1 MLNKIPLL
9 RYKKTD
15 FFLALLQLVMNNK
28 RKIALVGNP
37 NSGKTSL
44 FNRLTGLNQKVGNY
58 PGVTVDKRSGSI
70 KLSNGEVCEVIDLPG
85 TYSLSSKNDDEK
97 VVQDILLNPSSKSF
111 PDLIVF
117 VADGTNLAR
126 NLFFASQV
134 IDLGIPTILA
144 INMIDITDKDGD
156 IIDIEKVSDYFG
168 VPTIGISARKGTGVD
183 ELILL
188 AETHSSKPEA
198 SEFESSKYNDVLIDA
213 KNLFEAQSDYML
225 FKLICQDKDSLTEE
239 KETELQSILS
249 KNNFD
254 RLKEEI
260 LEINQRVTEIN
271 KVTDGF
277 IKRKSEENRATI
289 TDKIDRFVTHPFW
302 GLLIF
307 LATFFVIFQAIFS
320 FAAYP
325 MDAINDG
332 VIFLGE
338 WITGFLPEGAVAD
351 FISDGIFAGLAGVL
365 IFVPQIMILFGL
377 IAILEDT
384 GYLSRV
390 SFMTDG
396 LLRRFGMN
404 GKSIVPLVGGFA
416 CAIPAIMAARSI
428 ENKKER
434 FITIF
439 ITPLMSCSARL
450 PVYVFLVSFIAPRE
464 YIAGF
469 ISIQGLFMM
478 GLYVLGIVASLL
490 IALLIH
496 KFSKIKADDSFILEL
511 PNYKVPSFKNALTN
525 MINKGKVFI
534 LEAGKVILIAS
545 VILWFLSYFGPA
557 ERMQDIETKYTTL
570 IETNQFDK
578 DSLQTK
584 MSSEKLENSYLG
596 IIGQSIEPAIRPL
609 GFDWKIGI
617 AVVASFAA
625 REVFVGTM
633 ATIYSV
639 QGDIE
644 GKKGLKSIE
653 FSYATA
659 FSLLIF
665 YVFALQC
672 MSTVAIVRQ
681 ETGKWSVAILQFVIF
696 TGMAYLGSLITYQV
710 LV

>member
-1 MLNKIPLL
+1 ML
-9 RYKKTD
+9 RYKLTD
-15 FFLALLQLVMNNK
+15 IFLAFLQSAMNKK

-44 FNRLTGLNQKVGNY
+44 FNRLTGLNQRVGNY

-70 KLSNGEVCEVIDLPG
+70 KLSNGESCEIIDLPG

-97 VVQDILLNPSSKSF
+97 VVQDILLNPNSKSF

-156 IIDIEKVSDYFG
+156 ILDISKISDYFG
-168 VPTIGISARKGTGVD
+168 VPTVGISARKGIGVQ
-183 ELILL
+183 ELIKL
-188 AETHSSKPEA
+188 AETHRTKPTSSK
-198 SEFESSKYNDVLIDA
+198 FNTDKYREVLDET
-213 KNLFEAQSDYML
+213 KDLFEVPSDYML
-225 FKLICQDKDSLTEE
+225 FKLICQREE
-239 KETELQSILS
+239 YLVKEKYEQLNKLLS
-249 KNNFD
+249 KHNFES
-254 RLKEEI
+254 LKEEI
-260 LEINQRVTEIN
+260 LEINDRVIEIN
-271 KVTDGF
+271 EATKGF
-277 IKRKSEENRATI
+277 VKRTSEENRATI
-289 TDKIDRFVTHPFW
+289 TDKIDQYVTHPFW

-307 LATFFVIFQAIFS
+307 LATFFIIFQAIFT

-332 VIFLGE
+332 VVFLGE
-338 WITGFLPEGAVAD
+338 WISGFLPEGAVAD

-365 IFVPQIMILFGL
+365 VFVPQIMILFGL

-396 LLRRFGMN
+396 LLRKFGMN

-428 ENKKER
+428 ENRKER

-464 YIAGF
+464 YLAGF
-469 ISIQGLFMM
+469 ISVQGLFMM
-478 GLYVLGIVASLL
+478 GLYLLGIVASLI
-490 IALLIH
+490 IALIIH
-496 KFSKIKADDSFILEL
+496 KFSKLKGDDSFILEL
-511 PNYKVPSFKNALTN
+511 PNYKVPSLKNALTN
-525 MINKGKVFI
+525 MINKGKIFI

-545 VILWFLSYFGPA
+545 IILWFLSYFGPA
-557 ERMQDIETKYTTL
+557 DRMQEVETKYTTMM
-570 IETNQFDK
+570 ETNQFDN
-578 DSLQTK
+578 DSLQNK

-596 IIGQSIEPAIRPL
+596 IVGQSIEPAIKPL

-644 GKKGLKSIE
+644 GNRGLKSIK

-672 MSTVAIVRQ
+672 MSTVAIVKQ

-696 TGMAYLGSLITYQV
+696 TGMAYLGSLITYQ
-710 LV
+710 LLT

>member
-1 MLNKIPLL
+1 ML
-9 RYKKTD
+9 RYKLTG
-15 FFLALLQLVMNNK
+15 FFLALLQSVMKK
-28 RKIALVGNP
+28 RKKIALVGNP

-44 FNRLTGLNQKVGNY
+44 FNRLTGLNQRVGNY
-58 PGVTVDKRSGSI
+58 PGVTVDKRSGFI
-70 KLSNGEVCEVIDLPG
+70 KLSNGESCEVIDLPG

-97 VVQDILLNPSSKSF
+97 VVQDILLKPDSESF
-111 PDLIVF
+111 PDLVVF

-126 NLFFASQV
+126 NLFFASQI

-144 INMIDITDKDGD
+144 INMIDITEKDGD
-156 IIDIEKVSDYFG
+156 IIDLGKISGYFG
-168 VPTIGISARKGTGVD
+168 VPTIGISARKGTGVS
-183 ELILL
+183 ELLKL
-188 AETHSSKPEA
+188 AETHNEKPTVTRFKNEKYSEILNA
-198 SEFESSKYNDVLIDA
+198 SRT
-213 KNLFEAQSDYML
+213 LFEVESDYML
-225 FKLICQDKDSLTEE
+225 FKLICQGSEYLPVE
-239 KETELQSILS
+239 KAKQLNEISS
-249 KNNFD
+249 KNNFEK
-254 RLKEEI
+254 LKEEI
-260 LEINQRVTEIN
+260 LEINNRVIEIN
-271 KVTDGF
+271 EATQGF
-277 IKRKSEENRATI
+277 VIKKSEENQATN
-289 TDKIDRFVTHPFW
+289 TDKIDKFVTHPFW

-307 LATFFVIFQAIFS
+307 LATFFIIFQAIFS

-325 MDAINDG
+325 MDAINEG
-332 VIFLGE
+332 VVFLGE
-338 WITGFLPEGAVAD
+338 WIAGFLPEGAVAD
-351 FISDGIFAGLAGVL
+351 FLSDGIFAGLAGVL
-365 IFVPQIMILFGL
+365 VFVPQIMILFGL

-396 LLRRFGMN
+396 LLRKFGMN

-428 ENKKER
+428 ENRKER

-464 YIAGF
+464 YLAGF
-469 ISIQGLFMM
+469 ISVQGLFMM
-478 GLYVLGIVASLL
+478 GLYILGIVASLI
-490 IALLIH
+490 IALIIH
-496 KFSKIKADDSFILEL
+496 KFSKLKGDDSFILEL
-511 PNYKVPSFKNALTN
+511 PNYKIPSLKNAATN
-525 MINKGKVFI
+525 MVNKGRVFI

-545 VILWFLSYFGPA
+545 IILWFLSYFGPA
-557 ERMQDIETKYTTL
+557 DRMEEIETKYTTL
-570 IETNQFDK
+570 IENNHHAK
-578 DSLQTK
+578 DSLQSK

-596 IIGQSIEPAIRPL
+596 IVGQSIEPAIRPL

-639 QGDIE
+639 EGDIE
-644 GKKGLKSIE
+644 GNKGLKSIK

-696 TGMAYLGSLITYQV
+696 TGMAYLGSLITYQ
-710 LV
+710 LLT

>member
-1 MLNKIPLL
+1 MT
-9 RYKKTD
+9 KK
-15 FFLALLQLVMNNK
+15 LK
-28 RKIALVGNP
+28 KIALVGNP

-58 PGVTVDKRSGSI
+58 PGVTVDKRSGFI
-70 KLSNGEVCEVIDLPG
+70 KLENEEKCELIDLPG

-97 VVQDILLNPSSKSF
+97 VVQDILLNPEHKDF
-111 PDLIVF
+111 PDLLIF

-134 IDLGIPTILA
+134 IELGIPTVLA
-144 INMIDITDKDGD
+144 INMIDITSVKGD
-156 IIDIEKVSDYFG
+156 VLDLEGISKYFD
-168 VPTIGISARKGTGVD
+168 VPTVGISARKGIGIDDMLQAVNKHPQVSKKSLFQD
-183 ELILL
+183 GKNENLL
-188 AETHSSKPEA
+188 NLVQSYFKSTSK
-198 SEFESSKYNDVLIDA
+198 
-213 KNLFEAQSDYML
+213 YML
-225 FKLICQDKDSLTEE
+225 FKQCCNAKVLLEKDAFNKFQETSQPAGFDPLKEE
-239 KETELQSILS
+239 LLEINNRVEEINAATKSFVSSNVES
-249 KNNFD
+249 KNN
-254 RLKEEI
+254 
-260 LEINQRVTEIN
+260 
-271 KVTDGF
+271 
-277 IKRKSEENRATI
+277 S
-289 TDKIDRFVTHPFW
+289 TDKIDKYVTHPFW

-307 LATFFVIFQAIFS
+307 LLVFFFVFQAIFT
-320 FAAYP
+320 FASYP

-332 VIFLGE
+332 VI
-338 WITGFLPEGAVAD
+338 WIGNEVVSFLPQGWLAD

-396 LLRRFGMN
+396 LLRKFGMN

-450 PVYVFLVSFIAPRE
+450 PVYVFLVSFIAPDDF
-464 YIAGF
+464 IWGF
-469 ISIQGLFMM
+469 ISVQGLFMM
-478 GLYVLGIVASLL
+478 GLYILGILASLI
-490 IALLIH
+490 IAFMIH
-496 KFSKIKADDSFILEL
+496 KFSRLKGDDSFILEL
-511 PNYKVPSFKNALTN
+511 PDYKTPSLKNAVAN
-525 MINKGKVFI
+525 MINKGRIFV
-534 LEAGKVILIAS
+534 LQAGKVILIAS
-545 VILWFLSYFGPA
+545 VILWVLSYFGPSDKMEKIDQQYA
-557 ERMQDIETKYTTL
+557 ALMINEGADVERLEIE
-570 IETNQFDK
+570 
-578 DSLQTK
+578 
-584 MSSEKLENSYLG
+584 MSSEKLEHSYLG
-596 IIGQSIEPAIRPL
+596 IIGKTIEPAIEPL
-609 GFDWKIGI
+609 GYDWKIGI

-633 ATIYSV
+633 STIYSV

-644 GKKGLKSIE
+644 GKSGLKSIK

-672 MSTVAIVRQ
+672 MSTVAIVKQ
-681 ETGKWSVAILQFVIF
+681 ESGKWSVAIWQFIAF
-696 TGMAYLGSLITYQV
+696 TGLAYISALLTYQ
-710 LV
+710 LLS

>member
-1 MLNKIPLL
+1 ML
-9 RYKKTD
+9 RYKLTG
-15 FFLALLQLVMNNK
+15 FFLALLQSVMKK
-28 RKIALVGNP
+28 RKKIALVGNP

-44 FNRLTGLNQKVGNY
+44 FNRLTGLNQRVGNY
-58 PGVTVDKRSGSI
+58 PGVTVDKRSGFI
-70 KLSNGEVCEVIDLPG
+70 KLSNGESCEVIDLPG

-97 VVQDILLNPSSKSF
+97 VVQDILLKPDSESF
-111 PDLIVF
+111 PDLVVF

-126 NLFFASQV
+126 NLFFASQI

-144 INMIDITDKDGD
+144 INMIDITEKDGD
-156 IIDIEKVSDYFG
+156 IIDLGKISGYFG
-168 VPTIGISARKGTGVD
+168 VPTIGISARKGTGVS
-183 ELILL
+183 ELLKL
-188 AETHSSKPEA
+188 AETHNEKPTVTRFKNEKYSEILNA
-198 SEFESSKYNDVLIDA
+198 SRT
-213 KNLFEAQSDYML
+213 LFEVESDYML
-225 FKLICQDKDSLTEE
+225 FKLICQGSEYLPVE
-239 KETELQSILS
+239 KAKQLNEISS
-249 KNNFD
+249 KNNFEK
-254 RLKEEI
+254 LKEEI
-260 LEINQRVTEIN
+260 LEINNRVIEIN
-271 KVTDGF
+271 EATQGF
-277 IKRKSEENRATI
+277 VIKKSEENQATN
-289 TDKIDRFVTHPFW
+289 TDKIDKFVTHPFW

-307 LATFFVIFQAIFS
+307 LATFFIIFQAIFS

-325 MDAINDG
+325 MDAINEG
-332 VIFLGE
+332 VVFLGE
-338 WITGFLPEGAVAD
+338 WIAGFLPEGAVAD
-351 FISDGIFAGLAGVL
+351 FLSDGIFAGLAGVL
-365 IFVPQIMILFGL
+365 VFVPQIMILFGL

-396 LLRRFGMN
+396 LLRKFGMN

-428 ENKKER
+428 ENRKER

-464 YIAGF
+464 YLAGF
-469 ISIQGLFMM
+469 ISVQGLFMM
-478 GLYVLGIVASLL
+478 GLYILGIVASLI
-490 IALLIH
+490 IALIIH
-496 KFSKIKADDSFILEL
+496 KFSKLKGDDSFILEL
-511 PNYKVPSFKNALTN
+511 PNYKIPSLKNAATN
-525 MINKGKVFI
+525 MINKGRVFI

-545 VILWFLSYFGPA
+545 IILWFLSYFGPA
-557 ERMQDIETKYTTL
+557 DRMEEIETKYTTL
-570 IETNQFDK
+570 IENNQQAK
-578 DSLQTK
+578 DSLQSK
-584 MSSEKLENSYLG
+584 MSSEMLENSYLG
-596 IIGQSIEPAIRPL
+596 IVGQSIEPAIRPL

-639 QGDIE
+639 EGDIE
-644 GKKGLKSIE
+644 GNKGLKSIK

-696 TGMAYLGSLITYQV
+696 TGMAYLGSLITYQ
-710 LV
+710 LLT

>member
-1 MLNKIPLL
+1 M
-9 RYKKTD
+9 
-15 FFLALLQLVMNNK
+15 K
-28 RKIALVGNP
+28 RKLKKIALVGNP

-44 FNRLTGLNQKVGNY
+44 FNRLTGLKQKVGNY
-58 PGVTVDKRSGSI
+58 PGVTVDKRSGFFNI
-70 KLSNGEVCEVIDLPG
+70 NTEEKCELIDLPG

-97 VVQDILLNPSSKSF
+97 VVQDILLDPNNTDF

-134 IDLGIPTILA
+134 IELGIPAVLA
-144 INMIDITDKDGD
+144 INMIDIANLKGD
-156 IIDIEKVSDYFG
+156 VLNISRISDYFD
-168 VPTIGISARKGTGVD
+168 VPVVGISARKGIGID
-183 ELILL
+183 ELFTQINATNTPSKKSLFDSEKNGVVL
-188 AETHSSKPEA
+188 NKVADFFDHTSS
-198 SEFESSKYNDVLIDA
+198 
-213 KNLFEAQSDYML
+213 YML
-225 FKLICQDKDSLTEE
+225 FKQCCNSRTLLNKDKSFQVDQILANEGFDS
-239 KETELQSILS
+239 
-249 KNNFD
+249 
-254 RLKEEI
+254 LKEEL
-260 LEINQRVTEIN
+260 LEINDRVESIN
-271 KVTDGF
+271 KATKAF
-277 IKRKSEENRATI
+277 ISSTKKQRRNI
-289 TDKIDRFVTHPFW
+289 TDTIDKFVTHPFW

-307 LATFFVIFQAIFS
+307 LFIFFFVFQAIFT
-320 FAAYP
+320 FASYP

-332 VIFLGE
+332 VVWLGNE
-338 WITGFLPEGAVAD
+338 VASWLPEGAFAD

-396 LLRRFGMN
+396 LLRKFGMN

-464 YIAGF
+464 FIWGF
-469 ISIQGLFMM
+469 ISVQGLFMM
-478 GLYVLGIVASLL
+478 GLYLLGIIASLV
-490 IALLIH
+490 IAFLIH
-496 KFSKIKADDSFILEL
+496 KFSKTKSDDSFILEL
-511 PNYKVPSFKNALTN
+511 PNYKSPSLKNALTN
-525 MINKGKVFI
+525 MINKGRIFV
-534 LEAGKVILIAS
+534 LQAGKVILIAS
-545 VILWFLSYFGPA
+545 IILWVLSYFGPSND
-557 ERMQDIETKYTTL
+557 MQEIEQHYTGL
-570 IETNQFDK
+570 MSQEDANIEK
-578 DSLQTK
+578 LESK
-584 MSSEKLENSYLG
+584 MSSEKLEHSYLG
-596 IIGQSIEPAIRPL
+596 IIGKTIEPAIEPL
-609 GFDWKIGI
+609 GYDWKIGI

-633 ATIYSV
+633 STIYSV

-644 GKKGLKSIE
+644 GKSGLKSIN

-681 ETGKWSVAILQFVIF
+681 ESGKWSVAIWQFIVF
-696 TGMAYLGSLITYQV
+696 TGLAYISALITYQV
-710 LV
+710 LA

>member
-1 MLNKIPLL
+1 M
-9 RYKKTD
+9 KT
-15 FFLALLQLVMNNK
+15 K

-44 FNRLTGLNQKVGNY
+44 FNRLTGLNQRVGNY
-58 PGVTVDKRSGSI
+58 PGVTVDKRSGTV
-70 KLSNGEVCEVIDLPG
+70 KLSSGESCELIDLPG

-97 VVQDILLNPSSKSF
+97 VVQDILLNPESKSF
-111 PDLIVF
+111 PDLVIF
-117 VADGTNLAR
+117 VADGTNLGR

-134 IDLGIPTILA
+134 IDLGIPTVLA
-144 INMIDITDKDGD
+144 INMIDITDRDGD
-156 IIDIEKVSDYFG
+156 IIDLKKVSDYFG
-168 VPTIGISARKGTGVD
+168 VPTVGISARKGTGVE
-183 ELILL
+183 ELLKL
-188 AETHSSKPEA
+188 AETHKIKPSVSLFDSDKYDSVLEEA
-198 SEFESSKYNDVLIDA
+198 SNIINCE
-213 KNLFEAQSDYML
+213 SDYML
-225 FKLICQDKDSLTEE
+225 FKRICQGNAILPDE
-239 KETELQSILS
+239 KLGQLNNILS
-249 KNNFD
+249 KHNFES
-254 RLKEEI
+254 LKEEI
-260 LEINQRVTEIN
+260 LEINNRVTKIN
-271 KVTDGF
+271 QATTNF
-277 IKRKSEENRATI
+277 IKRKSEENRSTV
-289 TDKIDRFVTHPFW
+289 TDKIDKFVTHPFW

-307 LATFFVIFQAIFS
+307 LATFFIIFQAIFS

-332 VIFLGE
+332 VVFLGE
-338 WITGFLPEGAVAD
+338 WITEFLPEGAVAD

-365 IFVPQIMILFGL
+365 VFVPQIMILFGL

-464 YIAGF
+464 YLAGF
-469 ISIQGLFMM
+469 ISVQGLFMM
-478 GLYVLGIVASLL
+478 GLYVLGIVASLI

-496 KFSKIKADDSFILEL
+496 KFSKLKGDDSFILEL
-511 PNYKVPSFKNALTN
+511 PNYKVPSLKNALTN

-545 VILWFLSYFGPA
+545 IILWFLSYFGPA
-557 ERMQDIETKYTTL
+557 DRMQEIETKYSNL
-570 IETNQFDK
+570 IEHSEYDT
-578 DSLQTK
+578 DSLETR

-596 IIGQSIEPAIRPL
+596 IIGQSIEPAIKPL

-644 GKKGLKSIE
+644 GNKGLKSIK

-672 MSTVAIVRQ
+672 MSTVAIVKQ

-696 TGMAYLGSLITYQV
+696 TGMAYLGSLITYQ
-710 LV
+710 LLA

>member
-1 MLNKIPLL
+1 MNK
-9 RYKKTD
+9 
-15 FFLALLQLVMNNK
+15 K

-44 FNRLTGLNQKVGNY
+44 FNRLTGLSQRVGNY
-58 PGVTVDKRSGSI
+58 PGVTVDKRSGKI
-70 KLSNGEVCEVIDLPG
+70 KLSNGESCEIIDLPG

-97 VVQDILLNPSSKSF
+97 VVQDILLKPNSESF

-144 INMIDITDKDGD
+144 INMIDITNKDGD
-156 IIDIEKVSDYFG
+156 IIDLDSISEYFG
-168 VPTIGISARKGTGVD
+168 VPAIGISARKGDGVN
-183 ELILL
+183 ELTKLI
-188 AETHSSKPEA
+188 ETHNTKPRVSRFH
-198 SEFESSKYNDVLIDA
+198 SEKHNDVLN
-213 KNLFEAQSDYML
+213 KVKPLFEVQSDYML
-225 FKLICQDKDSLTEE
+225 FKLTCQGGESLPDE
-239 KETELQSILS
+239 KAKQLSDILS
-249 KNNFD
+249 KYKFEG
-254 RLKEEI
+254 LKEEI
-260 LEINQRVTEIN
+260 LEINNRVNEIN
-271 KVTDGF
+271 EATKNFV
-277 IKRKSEENRATI
+277 KKKSTKNRATI
-289 TDKIDRFVTHPFW
+289 TDKIDRYVTHPFW

-307 LATFFVIFQAIFS
+307 LATFFIIFQAIFT

-332 VIFLGE
+332 VVILGE
-338 WITGFLPEGAVAD
+338 WITSFLPEGAVAD

-365 IFVPQIMILFGL
+365 VFVPQIMILFGL

-396 LLRRFGMN
+396 LLRKFGMN

-428 ENKKER
+428 ENRKER

-464 YIAGF
+464 YLAGF
-469 ISIQGLFMM
+469 ISVQGLFMM
-478 GLYVLGIVASLL
+478 GLYILGIVASLI
-490 IALLIH
+490 IALIIH
-496 KFSKIKADDSFILEL
+496 KFSKLKGDDSFILEL
-511 PNYKVPSFKNALTN
+511 PNYKIPSLKNAVTN

-545 VILWFLSYFGPA
+545 IILWFLSYFGPA
-557 ERMQDIETKYTTL
+557 NRMEEIETKYTTL
-570 IETNQFDK
+570 IESDQFDS
-578 DSLQTK
+578 DSLQNK
-584 MSSEKLENSYLG
+584 MSSEKLESSYLG
-596 IIGQSIEPAIRPL
+596 IIGQSIEPAIKPL

-644 GKKGLKSIE
+644 GSKGLKSIK

-681 ETGKWSVAILQFVIF
+681 ETGKWSVAILQFVLF
-696 TGMAYLGSLITYQV
+696 TGMAYLGSLMTYQ
-710 LV
+710 LLT

>member
-1 MLNKIPLL
+1 
-9 RYKKTD
+9 
-15 FFLALLQLVMNNK
+15 MNSK

-44 FNRLTGLNQKVGNY
+44 FNRLTGLNQKIGNY
-58 PGVTVDKRSGSI
+58 PGVTVDKRSGSV
-70 KLSNGEVCEVIDLPG
+70 KMPNGEIYEVIDLPG

-97 VVQDILLNPSSKSF
+97 VVQDILLNPASKSF
-111 PDLIVF
+111 PDLIIF

-183 ELILL
+183 ELIRL
-188 AETHSSKPEA
+188 AETHNSKPDS
-198 SEFESSKYNDVLIDA
+198 SEFESRKYSDVLNEA
-213 KNLFEAQSDYML
+213 KNLFETQSDYML
-225 FKLICQDKDSLTEE
+225 FKLICQDKGSLNEE
-239 KETELQSILS
+239 KELQLETILS

-260 LEINQRVTEIN
+260 LEINQRVIEIN

-277 IKRKSEENRATI
+277 IKRKSDENRATI

-332 VIFLGE
+332 VVFLGE

-365 IFVPQIMILFGL
+365 VFVPQIMILFGL

-428 ENKKER
+428 ENRKER

-511 PNYKVPSFKNALTN
+511 PNYKIPSLKNALTN
-525 MINKGKVFI
+525 MINKGKVFV

-545 VILWFLSYFGPA
+545 IILWFLSYFGPT
-557 ERMQDIETKYTTL
+557 ERMQEIETKYTTL

-596 IIGQSIEPAIRPL
+596 IIGQSIEPAIKPL

-696 TGMAYLGSLITYQV
+696 TGMAYLGSLITYQ
-710 LV
+710 LLT

>member
-1 MLNKIPLL
+1 ML
-9 RYKKTD
+9 RYKLTD
-15 FFLALLQLVMNNK
+15 FFLALLQSVMNK
-28 RKIALVGNP
+28 RRKIALVGNP

-44 FNRLTGLNQKVGNY
+44 FNRLTGLNQRVGNY
-58 PGVTVDKRSGSI
+58 PGVTVNKRSSSI
-70 KLSNGEVCEVIDLPG
+70 KLSNGESCELIDLPG

-97 VVQDILLNPSSKSF
+97 VVQDILLKPDSESY

-144 INMIDITDKDGD
+144 INMIDITERDGD
-156 IIDIEKVSDYFG
+156 TIDLEQVSTYFG
-168 VPTIGISARKGTGVD
+168 VPTMGISARKGTGVS
-183 ELILL
+183 ELMKL
-188 AETHSSKPEA
+188 AETHNTKPTVSRFK
-198 SEFESSKYNDVLIDA
+198 SEKYDSLLSQA
-213 KNLFEAQSDYML
+213 KNIFDAESDYML
-225 FKLICQDKDSLTEE
+225 FKLICQGIADLPKE
-239 KETELQSILS
+239 KASELQDLLA
-249 KNNFD
+249 KNNFE

-260 LEINQRVTEIN
+260 LEINHRVTEIN
-271 KVTDGF
+271 EATKIFV
-277 IKRKSEENRATI
+277 KRKSEENRVTV
-289 TDKIDRFVTHPFW
+289 TDKIDQYVTHPFW

-307 LATFFVIFQAIFS
+307 LATFFIIFQAIFS

-332 VIFLGE
+332 VVLLGE
-338 WITGFLPEGAVAD
+338 WIAGFMPQGAVAD

-365 IFVPQIMILFGL
+365 VFVPQIMILFGL

-396 LLRRFGMN
+396 LLRKFGMN

-428 ENKKER
+428 ENRKER

-469 ISIQGLFMM
+469 ISVQGLFMM
-478 GLYVLGIVASLL
+478 GLYVLGIVASLI

-496 KFSKIKADDSFILEL
+496 KFSKLKSDDSFILEL
-511 PNYKVPSFKNALTN
+511 PNYKVPSLKNALTN
-525 MINKGKVFI
+525 MINKGKIFI
-534 LEAGKVILIAS
+534 LQAGKVILITS
-545 VILWFLSYFGPA
+545 IILWFLSYFGPA
-557 ERMQDIETKYTTL
+557 DRMQEVETKYTTL
-570 IETNQFDK
+570 IETNQFDN
-578 DSLQTK
+578 DSLKTR

-596 IIGQSIEPAIRPL
+596 IIGQSIEPAIKPL

-644 GKKGLKSIE
+644 GNRGLKSIK

-681 ETGKWSVAILQFVIF
+681 ETGKWSVAILQFAIF
-696 TGMAYLGSLITYQV
+696 TGMAYLGSLITYQ
-710 LV
+710 LLT